1 RGASGGAGADSRARA
16 RSGHGREAVV
26 APRQRDA
33 HPGKGVT
40 RMAAASGP
48 GARPGAAPLLNA
60 ELKPSFDAA
69 AEGKLLVRRC
79 RDCGEA
85 HFYPRSICPH
95 CFSERTEWQA
105 SAGAGTVYSYSVM
118 RVGGPFVIAYVTLD
132 EGPTMLTNIVDCDPE
147 SVRIGQRVRVVFRP
161 TDGDSVVPMFA
172 PA

>member
-1 RGASGGAGADSRARA
+1 
-16 RSGHGREAVV
+16 
-26 APRQRDA
+26 
-33 HPGKGVT
+33 
-40 RMAAASGP
+40 MAAESGP
-48 GARPGAAPLLNA
+48 GVRSIAAPLLNA
-60 ELKPSFDAA
+60 EIKPYFDAA